1 MYKRQPGRLRSA
13 FKALG
18 FDGMI
23 EVALFADILTLK
35 EALEF
40 DRNILTEADYQLTSC
55 CCPMWIGM
63 IRKIY
68 PEPVSYTHL
77 DVYKRQPITSAR
89 AKKTVWSK
97 RCS

>member
-1 MYKRQPGRLRSA
+1 
-13 FKALG
+13 
-18 FDGMI
+18 MI

-40 DRNILTEADYQLTSC
+40 DRNIVTEADYQLTSC

-68 PEPVSYTHL
+68 QE
-77 DVYKRQPITSAR
+77 DVYKRQHAGAAR
-89 AKKTVWSK
+89 SP
-97 RCS
+97 RRPP